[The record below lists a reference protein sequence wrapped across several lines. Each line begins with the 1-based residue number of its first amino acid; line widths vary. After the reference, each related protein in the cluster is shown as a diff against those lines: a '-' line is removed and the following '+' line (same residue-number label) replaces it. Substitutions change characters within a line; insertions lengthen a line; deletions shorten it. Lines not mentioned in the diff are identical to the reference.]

1 MHHDFDPTL
10 TFDSAADLRLYR
22 LRYLCRWPM
31 RRIARHLGVH
41 KSTISRRL
49 RKLDRLYRLK
59 PLLPRRPA
67 PKPRRLRAIPL
78 SQVFNV

>member
-10 TFDSAADLRLYR
+10 TFDSATDLRLYR

-49 RKLDRLYRLK
+49 KKLDYFYHLK
-59 PLLPRRPA
+59 PLRPRRPT
-67 PKPRRLRAIPL
+67 PKVRRLRAISL
-78 SQVFNV
+78 SQIHNI

>member
-49 RKLDRLYRLK
+49 RKLDRLK
-59 PLLPRRPA
+59 PLRNRRPT
-67 PKPRRLRAIPL
+67 PKRRNIRAISL

>member
-22 LRYLCRWPM
+22 LR
-31 RRIARHLGVH
+31 
-41 KSTISRRL
+41 
-49 RKLDRLYRLK
+49 KLDFLYRLK
-59 PLLPRRPA
+59 PRRPT
-67 PKPRRLRAIPL
+67 PKPRRLRAISL

>member
-1 MHHDFDPTL
+1 MDHDFDPTL

-31 RRIARHLGVH
+31 RRIARHLRVH
-41 KSTISRRL
+41 ESTISRRL

-59 PLLPRRPA
+59 PLLPKRPA
-67 PKPRRLRAIPL
+67 PKRRRFRPILL
-78 SQVFNV
+78 SQISNV

>member
-1 MHHDFDPTL
+1 MHHDFDPIL
-10 TFDSAADLRLYR
+10 TFDSDADFRLYR

-59 PLLPRRPA
+59 PLLPRRPT
-67 PKPRRLRAIPL
+67 PKPRRLRAISL